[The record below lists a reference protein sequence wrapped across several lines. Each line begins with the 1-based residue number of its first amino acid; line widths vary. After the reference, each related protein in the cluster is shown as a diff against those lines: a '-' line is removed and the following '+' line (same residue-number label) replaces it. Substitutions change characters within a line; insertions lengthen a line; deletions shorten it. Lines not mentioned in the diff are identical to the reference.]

1 MHALSFRDGGQVWSA
16 ADIRSILQSP
26 GSEALVV
33 SRGQNPAGF
42 LLWRGAA
49 EEAEIL
55 SIAIM
60 PSFRGCGAGRYL
72 IRQLF
77 DRAARVQARQIFLE
91 VKEDNRAALA
101 LYKRAGFVEVG
112 RRQGYYDTDS
122 GLKQDA
128 LIMKYCL
135 K

>member
-1 MHALSFRDGGQVWSA
+1 MSFPDGGQVWSA
-16 ADIRSILQSP
+16 ADIRAILLSP

-33 SRGQNPAGF
+33 SRDQNPAGF
-42 LLWRGAA
+42 LLWRGVAQ
-49 EEAEIL
+49 EAEIL

-60 PSFRGCGAGRYL
+60 PSFRGRGAGGYL

-77 DRAARVQARQIFLE
+77 DRAAQAQVRQIFLE

-101 LYKRAGFVEVG
+101 LYKRAGFAEVG
-112 RRQGYYDTDS
+112 RRQGYYNTGDGS
-122 GLKQDA
+122 KQDA